1 MDLIHICFRETM
13 ISTTVFLT
21 VLLLVQ
27 ADSGYTEKR
36 DHKYGNCYIGDAKII
51 AGFVYSMVID
61 ISKETND
68 IFLSEMK
75 SFQDIIE
82 KGGYKT
88 ESPGKGGTFETFG
101 SVSYCSVSCF
111 YLKKALP

>member
-1 MDLIHICFRETM
+1 M
-13 ISTTVFLT
+13 ISTTVFLA

-36 DHKYGNCYIGDAKII
+36 DHKYDNSYIGDAKII
-51 AGFVYSMVID
+51 AGFVYSMVVD

-75 SFQDIIE
+75 SFEDIIE
-82 KGGYKT
+82 KNGYKT
-88 ESPGKGGTFETFG
+88 EHPGKDGTFFDLDNFAFFN
-101 SVSYCSVSCF
+101 S
-111 YLKKALP
+111 L